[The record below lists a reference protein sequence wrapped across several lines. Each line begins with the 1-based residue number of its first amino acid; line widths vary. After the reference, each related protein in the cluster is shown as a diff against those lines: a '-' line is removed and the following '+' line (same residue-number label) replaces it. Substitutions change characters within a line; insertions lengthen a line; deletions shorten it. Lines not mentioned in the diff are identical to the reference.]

1 MIHPRM
7 ATMLSVILTD
17 AGVAPETLF
26 GGTVYGP
33 TSTETMN

>member
-1 MIHPRM
+1 VAITEGGTW
-7 ATMLSVILTD
+7 AAADTDTLT
-17 AGVAPETLF
+17 VAPETLF